1 MDFQSLKNSVN
12 NAITN
17 NLNNYTVGT
26 KKIVLNK
33 LTIDDKNIDQL
44 MSWSN
49 MQKVKNKNRSLTVP
63 IYADITLKDNNKIVS
78 TGKHINIGQL
88 PLQTKNDSFLVNGIE
103 YIVPLQL
110 RRDPGVYTSLS
121 ENGMFVSAINSSKG
135 RNYKIELDPNTNVQ
149 KINIDGTKIPLLPIL
164 NKLGFKKDQIIK
176 TWGGDNNAKMLYEIN
191 EVASNTS
198 QGKKALEK
206 LYKKLEYNAKPNATE
221 AEMLLAVNEYLK
233 NKTAFNPIV
242 NKVTLGKPYSTLSP
256 AAILDVS
263 KKLFDISG
271 KKADFDD
278 TENLLF
284 KHVKLPYDL
293 VEEKINQDFKKKL
306 TASLNRNLKNFN
318 SVKDIIRPGL
328 FTKSLKSF
336 FNESQISEPSEMVN
350 PLHIL
355 STRDKITLKGEGG
368 ITDEHTVSMGMKS
381 LHPSYFGFIDPLHT
395 PDGSAGLVNH
405 LSQGASVLRS
415 NGKLTNQFYDM
426 KTGKIKIFSVADVY
440 NKRIG
445 KPDQYYIEP
454 GKRPKP
460 RFKKIKV
467 FIGNK
472 SEEVSPDKVDLVL
485 AHGSYVYDPSTNL
498 VPFINSSSGNRIS
511 MAGKHS
517 EQTISLIAREAPLVS
532 TLTRNKREFVKA
544 MGERASILSPVDGQI
559 RKITSNEIFIQDKK
573 KKIHKVELRKNFELN
588 QESFFT
594 DEPIVSLGQKV
605 KKGELIAQNNWIDKK
620 GNLALGINAK
630 VGYFPYKGYNIE
642 DGVVISEDFAKKLT
656 SQHLHVQD
664 LKIKKGDLNL
674 SKFKLN
680 FKNKYTPENFSKL
693 DSDGVVTKGS
703 TVTQGNI
710 LIAHA
715 IPFEVSEED
724 KILGKLSKGFK
735 KRLRDQSV
743 VWNYDFPGKVVD
755 VIKSENLIKVKVLS
769 EQPAQVT
776 DKLAGKFGNKGI
788 ISNIVPNNEM
798 PHTVDGEPLE
808 VIMNIHGVACFKPSG
823 LIYTKRGW
831 VKAKNLKLT
840 DELLCLINGK
850 SEWHKPEALHK
861 YDYNGYLYGY
871 KSTMYKYIVTGNHEL
886 HTRTRKTLTYKKE
899 YAKDAYDK
907 IRFHKAVAEFKTRS
921 YNTDETITIPKFSNQ
936 KKSVNTFDLLAFA
949 EFLGYFISEGHTVF
963 TIENDKNSSKHYKTV
978 ITQIK
983 IKERDIIEK
992 CLEKLNVAFYKTKT
1006 EFIISNRNI
1015 FEYCRV
1021 LGKSYEK
1028 FIPEECFSWPKEAL
1042 EKLFESLVLGDGN
1055 IDSSNYIRYT
1065 TSSKKLS
1072 IDFEKLAIYLGYNAN
1087 TVEKKKENI
1096 KPYYSKKINKT
1107 FYARHNCYVIK
1118 LTSKKEFGQ
1127 HTHGYKRNINT
1138 KSFTKKYNGKVF
1150 CPTVPGGLVYYKE
1163 KNYRP
1168 IWIHQSRINPSQLY
1182 EAALG
1187 KIAKKTGKKY
1197 LIDNFGHDNNWE
1209 YVDNELKK
1217 HNIHA
1222 NETVIDPVT
1231 NKELKS
1237 WNPSTNKFEN
1247 PFVGVGYI
1255 NKSVHQTRKKF
1266 DARSRGTYS
1275 TIDMPS
1281 KNPEASHYMGNSASK
1296 QNPKSVD
1303 RLTLYSL
1310 LANGSKDVIRD
1321 MFVNKGQRR
1330 DDVWDAIINGSSLPP
1345 PKISTATQKFLA
1357 LLKAAGVNSERK
1369 GRFISNPVLTD
1380 KDTLKMS
1387 SGKIPKPNQFLRG
1400 KDLMPIRGGMFD
1412 PILTGGT
1419 ENSTRYNHI
1428 DLNTK
1433 IPNPITKNAIKILL
1447 DLTESEFSDILSG
1460 KKNMQ
1465 GLTGASFFE
1474 KKLKEIDPKAELAKI
1489 ESQKINAPKSKINIL
1504 NRKLRYL
1511 RALVNNNIKPE
1522 EYMISKLPIIP
1533 SKFRPILQ
1541 LPNGTIEPAPINN
1554 LYRDVA
1560 LATKLANEKS
1570 FPKFLKNDATHELYN
1585 TVSGLIG
1592 VTEPTVNTQNSLI
1605 KARNIKSVLTEIGGS
1620 GSPKGGFLH
1629 SKILA
1634 KTQDLIGN
1642 SVIAIGPDLGIDEIG
1657 IPFKMAE
1664 TIYEPWILNKLKNMG
1679 QKISNVDYRLLKEKN
1694 PALIKNILNQLVKER
1709 PVIVNRNPSLHK
1721 GSIMAF
1727 NPVLITGDAIKLN
1740 PLILKPFNADFDG
1753 DQMPVHVP
1761 ISNDAVKQAYKMI
1774 PSLNYYD
1781 PKNDLSNINFDQEYV
1796 AGISLMTENGRK
1808 TNYSYKTLDEAK
1820 EAYKKNEIRINDFIK
1835 VGGKENTLGR
1845 LELSEIIPKEL
1856 GISVNRV
1863 FTNADIKKMLNSLE
1877 KDGSITKY
1885 TDFVNKLKDAAAK
1898 YSYDE
1903 GFSFSLDDIKP
1914 RKDIRSKI
1922 LSPAISLINKA
1933 KTEDAKKSIIKQY
1946 AGNAQKFLVNDVNKQ
1961 HNRFFL
1967 PASYGSR
1974 KISPDVMQQIT
1985 VTPFYAAGMKDKLID
2000 TPIGKS
2006 YSEGLDIHDNF
2017 LMAYGARKA
2026 LVDKVSSVQDPG
2038 VLTKELI
2045 GSFSG
2050 VNISANDCGT
2060 TDGVY
2065 VDITDTFNLQGRV
2078 LAEKTNGVSAGTV
2091 LDAKALVD
2099 LRKGKDT
2106 RVKVRSPLT
2115 CKMPNG
2121 ICARCYGWNE
2131 YQQFPKIGYPAGIQA
2146 AQSIG
2151 ETGTQ
2156 SALSSHHLGGTVSG
2170 GSFRSGFDM
2179 TKFLLHMPEN
2189 VKNKATLS
2197 QVEGTVTSI
2206 KKGVNNQHIIII
2218 DTDPNPYI
2226 VRNELLVKTGDK
2238 VKKGQALDNGTIKLQ
2253 ELADLVPMNKVQ
2265 NFLTTELEKSYSG
2278 TKILR
2283 RNTETIVKGVT
2294 GYSKVSNPGKSP
2306 YLEEQVVPNNL
2317 IEAIRNNKPILTED
2331 AIGWQLDE
2339 SVGGYKKGDIIT
2351 IDIANDLL
2359 DKKGIKYVRV
2369 NGDGLRVKNQL
2380 IGIHSIPLVQP
2391 DLLKKMSFQRIK
2403 AALKE
2408 GPISGEYSN
2417 VHGMFPEPALTVAT
2431 EFGMPGYDYY

>member
-12 NAITN
+12 NAITK

-26 KKIVLNK
+26 KQLVLNK
-33 LTIDDKNIDQL
+33 LNIDDKNLEQL

-88 PLQTKNDSFLVNGIE
+88 PIQTKNDSFLVNGIE

-191 EVASNTS
+191 EVAANTS

-242 NKVTLGKPYSTLSP
+242 NKVTLGKPYATLTP
-256 AAILDVS
+256 GAILDVS

-318 SVKDIIRPGL
+318 TVKDIIRPGL

-405 LSQGASVLRS
+405 LSHGASVLRS

-426 KTGKIKIFSVADVY
+426 KTGKVKIFSVADVY

-445 KPDQYYIEP
+445 KPDQYNIEP

-460 RFKKIKV
+460 KFKKIKV

-511 MAGKHS
+511 MSGKHS
-517 EQTISLIAREAPLVS
+517 EQTISLMARESPLVS

-559 RKITSNEIFIQDKK
+559 RKITPTEIFIQDKK

-594 DEPIVSLGQKV
+594 DDSIVSLGQKV
-605 KKGELIAQNNWIDKK
+605 KKDELIAQNNWIDKK

-642 DGVVISEDFAKKLT
+642 DGVVISENFAKKLT

-664 LKIKKGDLNL
+664 LKISKKDLNL

-755 VIKSENLIKVKVLS
+755 VIKSENLVKVKVLS

-776 DKLAGKFGNKGI
+776 DKLAGRFGNKGI
-788 ISNIVPNNEM
+788 ISNIVPDNEM
-798 PHTVDGEPLE
+798 PHTADGDPLE
-808 VIMNIHGVACFKPSG
+808 VIMNIHGVA
-823 LIYTKRGW
+823 
-831 VKAKNLKLT
+831 
-840 DELLCLINGK
+840 
-850 SEWHKPEALHK
+850 
-861 YDYNGYLYGY
+861 
-871 KSTMYKYIVTGNHEL
+871 
-886 HTRTRKTLTYKKE
+886 
-899 YAKDAYDK
+899 
-907 IRFHKAVAEFKTRS
+907 
-921 YNTDETITIPKFSNQ
+921 
-936 KKSVNTFDLLAFA
+936 
-949 EFLGYFISEGHTVF
+949 
-963 TIENDKNSSKHYKTV
+963 
-978 ITQIK
+978 
-983 IKERDIIEK
+983 
-992 CLEKLNVAFYKTKT
+992 
-1006 EFIISNRNI
+1006 
-1015 FEYCRV
+1015 
-1021 LGKSYEK
+1021 
-1028 FIPEECFSWPKEAL
+1028 
-1042 EKLFESLVLGDGN
+1042 
-1055 IDSSNYIRYT
+1055 
-1065 TSSKKLS
+1065 
-1072 IDFEKLAIYLGYNAN
+1072 
-1087 TVEKKKENI
+1087 
-1096 KPYYSKKINKT
+1096 
-1107 FYARHNCYVIK
+1107 
-1118 LTSKKEFGQ
+1118 
-1127 HTHGYKRNINT
+1127 
-1138 KSFTKKYNGKVF
+1138 
-1150 CPTVPGGLVYYKE
+1150 
-1163 KNYRP
+1163 
-1168 IWIHQSRINPSQLY
+1168 SRINPSQLY

-1187 KIAKKTGKKY
+1187 KIAKQTGKKY
-1197 LIDNFGHDNNWE
+1197 LIDNFGHANNWE

-1247 PFVGVGYI
+1247 PFIGIGYI

-1357 LLKAAGVNSERK
+1357 LLKAAGVNTERK

-1447 DLTESEFSDILSG
+1447 DLTEPEFNDILSG

-1474 KKLKEIDPKAELAKI
+1474 KKLKEIDPKVELAKI
-1489 ESQKINAPKSKINIL
+1489 ESQKINAPKSKINLL

-1511 RALVNNNIKPE
+1511 RALVNNGIKPE

-1679 QKISNVDYRLLKEKN
+1679 QKISNVDYKLLREKN
-1694 PALIKNILNQLVKER
+1694 PALIKSVLNQIVKER

-1761 ISNDAVKQAYKMI
+1761 ISNQAVKQAYQMI

-1808 TNYSYKTLDEAK
+1808 TNYSYNTLAEAK

-1845 LELSEIIPKEL
+1845 LELSDIIPKEL
-1856 GISVNRV
+1856 GISVNKV
-1863 FTNADIKKMLNSLE
+1863 FTNADIKKMLNTLE

-1885 TDFVNKLKDAAAK
+1885 TDFINKLKDAAAK

-1914 RKDIRSKI
+1914 RQDIRSKI
-1922 LSPAISLINKA
+1922 LNPAISLINKA
-1933 KTEDAKKSIIKQY
+1933 KTEDAKKSIIRQY

-1967 PASYGSR
+1967 PAAYGSR

-1985 VTPFYAAGMKDKLID
+1985 VTPFYASGMKDKLVD

-2065 VDITDTFNLQGRV
+2065 VDIPDTFNLQGRV

-2106 RVKVRSPLT
+2106 RIKVRSPLT

-2121 ICARCYGWNE
+2121 ICGKCYGWNE
-2131 YQQFPKIGYPAGIQA
+2131 YQQLPKIGYPAGIQA

-2218 DTDPNPYI
+2218 DTDPSPYI
-2226 VRNELLVKTGDK
+2226 ARNELLVKTGDK

-2265 NFLTTELEKSYSG
+2265 DFLTTELEKSYSG

-2317 IEAIRNNKPILTED
+2317 IEAIRKEKPILTED
-2331 AIGWQLDE
+2331 AIGWRLDE
-2339 SVGGYKKGDIIT
+2339 SVGGYKKGDLVT

-2359 DKKGIKYVRV
+2359 EKKGVKYVRV
-2369 NGDGLRVKNQL
+2369 NGDGLQVKNQL

-2431 EFGMPGYDYY
+2431 EFGLPGYDYY